1 MHVTLEA
8 LLALRDGA
16 AEAAVAEHVNAC
28 PSCAAELE
36 RLCGVR
42 DALRALPVLAP
53 ERDAWPAIRA
63 IAAEEHGRRRLARA
77 GWMAAGIAAAVSLLA
92 GVRGTIEAVQEMRVA
107 REVRSL
113 VAESQRLEQ
122 TLRSPEASGRAVDG
136 RVAGTIVNLEDRIAV
151 IDSRLAPNRDEALAS
166 QDALKLWHE
175 RVRLLDALV
184 AVQSTRETYVG
195 L

>member
-1 MHVTLEA
+1 MHVSLEA
-8 LLALRDGA
+8 LLDLRDGA
-16 AEAAVAEHVNAC
+16 AEAAVADHVAAC
-28 PSCAAELE
+28 AECAAELE
-36 RLCGVR
+36 RLREAGE
-42 DALRALPVLAP
+42 ALRSLPALAP
-53 ERDAWPAIRA
+53 ERDLWPAVS
-63 IAAEEHGRRRLARA
+63 AAAVAERGRRRLARA
-77 GWMAAGIAAAVSLLA
+77 GWVAASVAAVVSLVA
-92 GVRGTIEAVQEMRVA
+92 GVRGTIEAVQEMRIS

-122 TLRSPEASGRAVDG
+122 ALRSPDAGGRVVDG

-151 IDSRLAPNRDEALAS
+151 IDARLAPESEETLAT

-184 AVQSTRETYVG
+184 AVQATRETYVG